1 MARRRTQDVTVG
13 ALVALA
19 LLVLAVAI
27 MAVGGESKLFASKA
41 VYKVVFPTVDGLVEG
56 SAVKMAGV
64 QVGTVS
70 AVRLSADPAQS
81 GIEIEI
87 GIDETYARRVR
98 EDSRAKLRILQFLT
112 GEKFVEITPGSSEF
126 PVLPEGSLIEPVQDP
141 ELLKQAEVAAENINE
156 ITVSLKN
163 ILATLES
170 GEGLIGQM
178 INDPEFG
185 QEGLAALKGS
195 FQNLQLLT
203 TDLLAGKG
211 FVGRLL
217 RDDAFAARL
226 DDLGRAIESVSTLL
240 TSIKLDEGA
249 VGALLEPGGVGE
261 VAIEDLRQASAS
273 LKVVAWRLE
282 NGHGLL
288 GKLLEETSY
297 EGDLAQDLGSAL
309 ANLAEITGKINRGE
323 GTLGAL
329 VNERV
334 LHDGAEEVIAGVNDS
349 KFARWVLRHY
359 QKRGIELEDPTFR
372 PHGAA
377 PADPDNDTQHR

>member
-19 LLVLAVAI
+19 LLLLAVAI
-27 MAVGGESKLFASKA
+27 MAVGGESKLFASKS
-41 VYKVVFPTVDGLVEG
+41 VYRVVFPAVDGLVVG
-56 SAVKMAGV
+56 SAVKIAGV

-87 GIDETYARRVR
+87 GVDETYAQRVR

-203 TDLLAGKG
+203 NDLLAGKG

-240 TSIKLDEGA
+240 TSIQLDEGA
-249 VGALLEPGGVGE
+249 VGALLEPGGAGE

-273 LKVVAWRLE
+273 LKVVTWRLE

-297 EGDLAQDLGSAL
+297 EGDLAQDLGTAL

-372 PHGAA
+372 PHDAA
-377 PADPDNDTQHR
+377 PADPDDDTRH